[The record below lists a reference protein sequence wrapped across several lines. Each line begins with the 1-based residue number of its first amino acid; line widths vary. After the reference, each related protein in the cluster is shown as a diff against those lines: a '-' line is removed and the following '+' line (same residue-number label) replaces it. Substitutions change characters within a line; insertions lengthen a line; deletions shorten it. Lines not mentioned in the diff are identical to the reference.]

1 MTGLQHTHNLV
12 FGSALAR
19 QAIVLARKVVV
30 GLRWVAMTIETMQ
43 FRRRARLHLQSLDDR
58 MLKDIG
64 VSRVDVSI
72 ESSKPFW
79 RE

>member
-1 MTGLQHTHNLV
+1 MSGLQHTHNLV
-12 FGSALAR
+12 SGSAHAR
-19 QAIVLARKVVV
+19 QAVVLARKVGV

-64 VSRVDVSI
+64 ISRVDVSV

-79 RE
+79 RG